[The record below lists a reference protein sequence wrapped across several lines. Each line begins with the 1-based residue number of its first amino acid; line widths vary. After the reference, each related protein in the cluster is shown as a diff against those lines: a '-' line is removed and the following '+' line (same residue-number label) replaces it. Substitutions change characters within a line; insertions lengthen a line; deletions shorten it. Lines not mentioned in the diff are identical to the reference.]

1 MLGASIC
8 QGQLMTV
15 ARELVRYKLD
25 LMAVQ
30 GVRCVIGG
38 TVRAG
43 DCIYSKENEMKS
55 LIGNRI
61 FCTPQTSI
69 SS

>member
-1 MLGASIC
+1 MVHGMLGACIG

-25 LMAVQ
+25 LMCVQ
-30 GVRCVIGG
+30 GVRCDTGG

-43 DCIYSKENEMKS
+43 DCIYFMENEMK
-55 LIGNRI
+55 
-61 FCTPQTSI
+61 
-69 SS
+69 